1 MKKTELMGVR
11 ISDLTAR
18 ECLSKTSGYLKKG
31 GLNVIYFVSKDV
43 LLTADDTP
51 GLGGLI
57 ADADMVLPDSVDI
70 LNACGIRSRSRE
82 KEIERNLFFK
92 GFLRM
97 IARERSRIFVVSDSP
112 EKEQALISGL
122 RLIEERIEPGGSYIA
137 AEGEDPENIVNEIN
151 SVAPD
156 VVFVYFASPA
166 QENFISQK
174 IKINAKVM
182 ILVTPDMQKVRE
194 DGTINN
200 RGFLNLLT
208 ARIFKRQARKYEM
221 DKESLKSHDN
231 P

>member
-31 GLNVIYFVSKDV
+31 SLNVIYFVSKDV
-43 LLTADDTP
+43 LLTAKDTP
-51 GLGGLI
+51 ELGELI
-57 ADADMVLPDSVDI
+57 ADADIVLPDSVDI
-70 LNACGIRSRSRE
+70 LNACGISNRSRE

-97 IARERSRIFVVSDSP
+97 IAREKSRIFVVSDST
-112 EKEQALISGL
+112 EKAEALVTGL
-122 RLIEERIEPGGSYIA
+122 RLIEEGIDPGQRYIA
-137 AEGEDPENIVNEIN
+137 KEGEDPENAVNEIN

-156 VVFVYFASPA
+156 VVFVNFASPL
-166 QENFISQK
+166 QERFISQK
-174 IKINAKVM
+174 IKINARVM

-221 DKESLKSHDN
+221 DKES
-231 P
+231 